1 MAVAAAAPARLLAGP
16 KEERLLSL
24 VHTHTGERLTVP
36 YFADGR
42 YLSEG
47 LAALDG
53 FLRDFRTGEMHP
65 IEPSLF
71 DLLNDLRLATGA
83 RSPFQVISAYRSP
96 RTNAMLR
103 EHSHGVASGSLHL
116 QGRAIDVRLADVGT
130 ASLRDAAL
138 ELARGG
144 RRLLPR
150 ARLRARGHG
159 PRPALVGRAPAGRNR
174 IARRACL
181 RASLAR
187 TSGAREAGAHPRP
200 VKRRSRPMRSLV
212 LSTVRPVAV
221 ALAALLAAP
230 PAFARSVRCE
240 SRDYRYTYCRVDTYG
255 DVRLRN
261 EWSRFSCHFGRSWGY
276 DHRGV
281 WVDRG
286 CRAEFAVDENRRG

>member
-1 MAVAAAAPARLLAGP
+1 MQRTRPLDPVCARPARRSFLRGLAGAVAIAAAAPAQLLAGP

-144 RRLLPR
+144 VGYY
-150 ARLRARGHG
+150 RGPDFVH
-159 PRPALVGRAPAGRNR
+159 
-174 IARRACL
+174 
-181 RASLAR
+181 
-187 TSGAREAGAHPRP
+187 
-200 VKRRSRPMRSLV
+200 
-212 LSTVRPVAV
+212 
-221 ALAALLAAP
+221 
-230 PAFARSVRCE
+230 
-240 SRDYRYTYCRVDTYG
+240 VDTG
-255 DVRLRN
+255 RVRR
-261 EWSRFSCHFGRSWGY
+261 W
-276 DHRGV
+276 
-281 WVDRG
+281 
-286 CRAEFAVDENRRG
+286 